1 MWRCIKDSQDEGRS
15 LTSLEQSS
23 LRAGSAMSP
32 SPSDVTVRP
41 LTGMVQKGNQGK
53 IQRSVAVEGTFANE
67 NEASAYVP
75 EAVFHAYRYAL
86 ASSDRLFL

>member
-1 MWRCIKDSQDEGRS
+1 
-15 LTSLEQSS
+15 
-23 LRAGSAMSP
+23 MSP
-32 SPSDVTVRP
+32 SLLTATVIPS
-41 LTGMVQKGNQGK
+41 TGRVQVGSQGK